1 MDDEAGVSDGKL
13 GWGHGAILPCAA
25 LALPPGSVDLCHL
38 PACVCRSRG
47 SCVIQR
53 TPFISFR
60 TGFTASSSATPRT
73 IAAIPRL
80 EKYGTSLRGS

>member
-1 MDDEAGVSDGKL
+1 MDDEAGVIDGKL
-13 GWGHGAILPCAA
+13 GCGHGSILPCAA
-25 LALPPGSVDLCHL
+25 LELPPGSADLCHL
-38 PACVCRSRG
+38 SSCVGRSCR
-47 SCVIQR
+47 SCVIQC

-60 TGFTASSSATPRT
+60 TGFTASSRATPRT